1 MCGIITQLQKEQNG
15 GSGIGLSI
23 AQAVAEAY
31 GGKLKSAVKM
41 GSRFCS
47 RLPYK
52 KLSMFIKVLQ
62 DSLRE
67 NIQTV
72 LLNI

>member
-1 MCGIITQLQKEQNG
+1 V
-15 GSGIGLSI
+15 
-23 AQAVAEAY
+23 AVESDFPLPRQQPKPMEE
-31 GGKLKSAVKM
+31 KLKSAVKM
-41 GSRFCS
+41 GSQFCS

-72 LLNI
+72 LLKYIKIGYL